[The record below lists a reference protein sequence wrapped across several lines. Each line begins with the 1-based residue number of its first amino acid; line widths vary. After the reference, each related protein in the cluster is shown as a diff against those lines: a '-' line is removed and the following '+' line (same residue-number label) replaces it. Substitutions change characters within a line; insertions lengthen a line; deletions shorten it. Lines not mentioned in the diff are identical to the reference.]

1 MQTASAAG
9 APAINYGLR
18 VKLGMMLPSSNT
30 IAEPQI
36 AAMLPPGVSLHTTRL
51 RLRSGREA
59 LGMLER
65 LEEGAQLMADAAVD
79 RLIFHCTAVS
89 MHAPEIPAEITRRV
103 AAITAIPLTITSE
116 AIVDALRTL
125 GARNI
130 VLMTPYDQATND
142 REVRFLAHHGITV
155 LRERGLGIDGGVE
168 MAAVEPQQWFDE
180 TVALRDPAADAY
192 FISCTTIRSADVI
205 DALEDALGKPVLTS
219 NQAMLWRALRDAGIN
234 DRISGFG
241 RLLRDF

>member
-1 MQTASAAG
+1 MQTTPRT
-9 APAINYGLR
+9 PAINYGLR
-18 VKLGMMLPSSNT
+18 AKLGMMLPSSNS

-59 LGMLER
+59 LGMLEK
-65 LEEGAQLMADAAVD
+65 LEDAAQLMDDAAVD

-89 MHAPEIPAEITRRV
+89 MHAPEIPAQITARV
-103 AAITAIPLTITSE
+103 AAITQIPLTITSE
-116 AIVDALRTL
+116 AVVAALQTL
-125 GARNI
+125 GAKKI

-142 REVRFLAHHGITV
+142 REVNFLQHNGVTV
-155 LRERGLGIDGGVE
+155 LKERGLGIDGGVQ
-168 MAAVEPQQWFDE
+168 MAAVEPETWFRE

-192 FISCTTIRSADVI
+192 FVSCTTIRSADVI
-205 DALEDALGKPVLTS
+205 DALEDALGKPVITS
-219 NQAMLWRALRDAGIN
+219 NQAMLWQALRETGITDAVT
-234 DRISGFG
+234 GFG

>member
-1 MQTASAAG
+1 MDTATKAAT
-9 APAINYGLR
+9 PQINYGLR
-18 VKLGMMLPSSNT
+18 AKFGMMLPSSNT

-59 LGMLER
+59 LGMLEK
-65 LEEGAQLMADAAVD
+65 LEEAAQLMADAAVD

-89 MHAPEIPAEITRRV
+89 MHSPEIPEQITRRV
-103 AAITAIPLTITSE
+103 AAVTPIPLTITSE
-116 AIVDALRTL
+116 AIVAALGVL
-125 GARNI
+125 NAKKI

-142 REVRFLAHHGITV
+142 REVNFLTHRGIDV
-155 LRERGLGIDGGVE
+155 LKERGLGIDGGVE
-168 MAAVEPQQWFDE
+168 MAAVEPERWFRE

-205 DALEDALGKPVLTS
+205 EALEDALGKPVLTS
-219 NQAMLWRALRDAGIN
+219 NQAMLWQALRDGGIA
-234 DRISGFG
+234 DRVTGFG

>member
-1 MQTASAAG
+1 MTMQTTPRT
-9 APAINYGLR
+9 PAINYGLR
-18 VKLGMMLPSSNT
+18 AKLGMMLPSSNS

-36 AAMLPPGVSLHTTRL
+36 AAMLPAGVSLHTTRL

-59 LGMLER
+59 LGMLEK
-65 LEEGAQLMADAAVD
+65 LEDAAQLMADAAVD

-89 MHAPEIPAEITRRV
+89 MHAPEIPAQITARV

-116 AIVDALRTL
+116 AVVAALQTL
-125 GARNI
+125 GANKI

-142 REVRFLAHHGITV
+142 REVNFLQHNGVRV
-155 LRERGLGIDGGVE
+155 LKERGLGIDGGVQ
-168 MAAVEPQQWFDE
+168 MAAVEPETWFRE

-192 FISCTTIRSADVI
+192 FVSCTTIRSADVI
-205 DALEDALGKPVLTS
+205 EALEDALGKPVITS
-219 NQAMLWRALRDAGIN
+219 NQAMLWQALRETGITDAIA
-234 DRISGFG
+234 GFG